1 MAAHVP
7 ELSIVIPV
15 RGHWVMTRRCLELV
29 RLHTPEAVEVIVV
42 DGGSPPAMRRAL
54 AAAARRWPALK
65 IQKLGAPRSFAAA
78 LNAGLRTAR
87 GRVLVWLNNDA
98 FVSPGWSG
106 ALLDALARPG
116 VGAAGPRSGGAPVGR
131 SAERVAAAWSLAQN
145 GQTTAVPVLY
155 GWCLAVSREAF
166 ETVGL
171 LDERLVWGEED
182 DDYCFRLRLAGW
194 RLVRAE
200 ASLVY
205 HAGAATRGRWTEA
218 RLQSHRRANAAVL
231 REKWVREAGRIRRE
245 LAGVLR

>member
-1 MAAHVP
+1 MAARVP
-7 ELSIVIPV
+7 ELSVVVPV
-15 RGHWVMTRRCLELV
+15 RGRWAMTKRCLKLL
-29 RLHTPEAVEVIVV
+29 RLNTPEAAEVIVV
-42 DGGSPPAMRRAL
+42 DGGSPAAMRRGL

-65 IQKLGAPRSFAAA
+65 VLELGAPRPFAAA
-78 LNAGLRTAR
+78 LNAGLRASR

-106 ALLDALARPG
+106 ALLYALALPG
-116 VGAAGPRSGGAPVGR
+116 VGAAGPRSGGPPAGR
-131 SAERVAAAWSLAQN
+131 LPSRVAAAWSLRHGGAA
-145 GQTTAVPVLY
+145 TDVPVLH

-200 ASLVY
+200 GSLVY
-205 HAGAATRGRWTEA
+205 HAGAATRGRWPAA
-218 RLQSHRRANAAVL
+218 RRRSHRRANAAVL